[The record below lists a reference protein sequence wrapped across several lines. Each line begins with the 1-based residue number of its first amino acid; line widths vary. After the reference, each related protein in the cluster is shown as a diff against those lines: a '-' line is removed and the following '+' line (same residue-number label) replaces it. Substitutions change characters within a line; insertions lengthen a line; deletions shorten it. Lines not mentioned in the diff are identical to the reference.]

1 MQVPRASHCPQALQ
15 SLEPGIQPA
24 SGALVTSLL
33 QSLLTQSLPLGP
45 PGVTEHIWMVSRWR
59 NAGGVDRKSQGWG
72 PATGGLPSAPGPSCT
87 RGGGAGDGVGGAGG
101 GWWGV
106 NAGAAR
112 KHMAPCGLPGTVP
125 AGALL
130 LGSWGQQSSG
140 LGPSNPP
147 PAQGWG
153 SQEGMAWS
161 WLYFRLQPQLFCHRL
176 WKGVAWCHQDGV
188 GAWLKRKVDRPQQ
201 SWTGPDLTS
210 LTSSEGS

>member
-45 PGVTEHIWMVSRWR
+45 PRATEHIWMVSRWR
-59 NAGGVDRKSQGWG
+59 NAGRVDRKSQGWG
-72 PATGGLPSAPGPSCT
+72 PATGGLPSTPDPSCT
-87 RGGGAGDGVGGAGG
+87 RGGGAGS

-112 KHMAPCGLPGTVP
+112 KHSAPSGLPGTVP
-125 AGALL
+125 TGALL

-140 LGPSNPP
+140 LGPSNPLPLPKAPGGDGLELALLSP
-147 PAQGWG
+147 PATAFLPQTVEGRGLVAPGWG
-153 SQEGMAWS
+153 WGLAEKERRQTPAV
-161 WLYFRLQPQLFCHRL
+161 L
-176 WKGVAWCHQDGV
+176 
-188 GAWLKRKVDRPQQ
+188 DR
-201 SWTGPDLTS
+201 S
-210 LTSSEGS
+210 

>member
-140 LGPSNPP
+140 LGPSNPLP
-147 PAQGWG
+147 LPKAGGPRRGWPG
-153 SQEGMAWS
+153 AGFTFASSHSFSATDCGRAW
-161 WLYFRLQPQLFCHRL
+161 P
-176 WKGVAWCHQDGV
+176 
-188 GAWLKRKVDRPQQ
+188 GATRMGL
-201 SWTGPDLTS
+201 GP
-210 LTSSEGS
+210 G